1 MSLNEMNKQMKINV
15 NEASGISDKCKRKLI
30 QLVEKHF
37 YVKLPKEN
45 YLNIDI
51 EVLENSNIKMR
62 DEEYQS
68 GNPTTSIEEL
78 KERFNT
84 FQEEVDNLLQK
95 NEVNF
100 DTLTARKERNNLI
113 WIFFITFAIIIIL
126 LNALKQLFAGN
137 YYGFLW
143 IIIIIGYYVI
153 PATGNS
159 IRNRYIRAFNY
170 LKSIIYKNKK

>member
-45 YLNIDI
+45 FLNIDI

-68 GNPTTSIEEL
+68 SNPTTSLEAL
-78 KERFNT
+78 KERFNV
-84 FQEEVDNLLQK
+84 FQEEVNNLLQK

-113 WIFFITFAIIIIL
+113 WIFFITFAIIIIV
-126 LNALKQLFAGN
+126 LNAIKQLFAGN
-137 YYGFLW
+137 YYGVLW

-159 IRNRYIRAFNY
+159 IRNRYIRALNY